1 MEDHTGPYEPKNSD
15 SEEGEIAEV
24 QDKDCEDSYLDTGYE
39 KREVFYHSSSGYYYD
54 PVGGCYLVPATP
66 SNTPAISEQDK
77 SVSSPSSTREQR
89 EDLLSKISEVSEKMT
104 SQCGLVYDNHSGL
117 YYDSQSGLYY
127 DQMSRLYYSVQ
138 YNSYFYYNEET
149 QEYHFHSQA
158 TSNADDQD
166 EEDVVFDADEGHTP
180 SPKVRE
186 IEESWPPC
194 LRLVVVSSEKMTS
207 GQVFMIT
214 KVGSDIG
221 REVSERSGV
230 RIKDVYVSKLHAS
243 VSFDEEE
250 ELFYIKDCG
259 SVCGTFVNGRRLSD
273 AKERSCLHPLVH
285 GDTVAMGTST
295 FSVHIHKGLDVCN
308 DCLPQPTISKGKS
321 LYESVQCLEKER
333 VETMDVLKR
342 QYGLKGPQRQDPR
355 SQPTHYHNRAEERRR
370 LHGSE
375 PLMSEPMSTTQAS
388 SLQRPIESS
397 NLGHQLLSKMG
408 WEEGRGLGRD
418 GKGPTEPMVVVTRDP
433 SAGLGSE
440 HSSAILGEGSR
451 SERSRRMLKR
461 LNDARY
467 QLPTDNKRTQVWVR
481 GSITKFK
488 RQ

>member
-1 MEDHTGPYEPKNSD
+1 MVL
-15 SEEGEIAEV
+15 I
-24 QDKDCEDSYLDTGYE
+24 
-39 KREVFYHSSSGYYYD
+39 
-54 PVGGCYLVPATP
+54 
-66 SNTPAISEQDK
+66 
-77 SVSSPSSTREQR
+77 
-89 EDLLSKISEVSEKMT
+89 
-104 SQCGLVYDNHSGL
+104 L
-117 YYDSQSGLYY
+117 YFLYCP
-127 DQMSRLYYSVQ
+127 
-138 YNSYFYYNEET
+138 
-149 QEYHFHSQA
+149 
-158 TSNADDQD
+158 D

-194 LRLVVVSSEKMTS
+194 LRLVVVSSEKMAS

-273 AKERSCLHPLVH
+273 VRTTVWGVPLDWGTGQLPGEFLDKRLTNFPFFQAKERSCLHPLVH